1 MSQKIRIQ
9 RDLDETGSEEL
20 SLEEAKRLV
29 EASHAR
35 GAVVIDKKTG
45 RVLKEITSDVT
56 EIIIAELM
64 DGG

>member
-1 MSQKIRIQ
+1 
-9 RDLDETGSEEL
+9 L